1 MKWQYAE
8 REVNMKKTL
17 KMITLLA
24 AFALLLVACGAKKE
38 ESKTFVLDNGVVNT
52 ELTYYYV
59 GDKVTKQTTKTILKY
74 GQPGFEDKEAV
85 KEKFDPIVA
94 KYQGIEGIEHK
105 IEYGETEVTE
115 ELSMDYSKIDYD
127 KLKGLEGM
135 TFAGDPKNGVS
146 MKKSEEML
154 LANGFTLK

>member
-8 REVNMKKTL
+8 REVDMKKHL

-24 AFALLLVACGAKKE
+24 VFAILLVACGAKKE

-74 GQPGFEDKEAV
+74 GQPGIENKEAV
-85 KEKFDPIVA
+85 MKKMEPIAA
-94 KYQGIEGIEHK
+94 KYKEIKGLEHK
-105 IEYGETEVTE
+105 IEYGETEVIE
-115 ELSMDYSKIDYD
+115 ELSMDYSQVDYEQ
-127 KLKGLEGM
+127 LKGLEGM
-135 TFAGDPKNGVS
+135 AFAGDPQNGIS

-154 LANGFTLK
+154 LAGGFTLK